1 MRAPLIIMTHHQPEG
16 NYRHGGNPLRRLREI
31 VRSLPKWGRWL
42 TGISALLILLLLVLF
57 IASYFLDEPLRGS
70 MENRMNSSLKGYS
83 VRLPKL
89 HFQLVGFSM
98 TLKGLSVSQKAHPDP
113 PIAYFPV
120 LQARII
126 WHEILSGKLVAK
138 FKLDRPEIRIDQRQL
153 ISEAASPVP
162 LKQRGWQQAVEAIYP
177 LKINV
182 LTIHDGKIT
191 YIDED
196 PKKPLY
202 LSRLNLKA
210 ENIRNVRL
218 PDKVYP
224 SSFHLET
231 AIFGSGHG
239 VIDGKA
245 NFLAVPY
252 PGFDARLTL
261 EKVPLDNFKPL
272 VARTN
277 LSLRNGLLS
286 ASGDIEY
293 APQIKKAHLEELTV
307 EGMEIE
313 YIHTAATAAAEKRRA
328 EMVVKAARVVDKSA
342 IEYRIDRARFTKCTV
357 GLANKAARNPYR
369 VFIAD
374 ADLNISNVSNDFA
387 QGPAKAELQG
397 RFMGSGAGRV
407 TAHFR
412 PGHKGPDM
420 DIDVRIEE
428 TRMTAMNDLMR
439 AYANI
444 DVAAGSFSL
453 YSELHVK
460 DDAISGYVTPFFR
473 DLKVYDRRMDREKT
487 VSRKMYKMLVGGVA
501 TLLKGGPKGEVAA
514 KVEISG
520 TLNKPDTSRWQI
532 IGQLFRNAFIKTI
545 IPGFNKEVSGSR
557 KR

>member
-1 MRAPLIIMTHHQPEG
+1 MALQQSEE
-16 NYRHGGNPLRRLREI
+16 NNSHGGKPFHRLREFF
-31 VRSLPKWGRWL
+31 RSLPKWGRWV
-42 TGISALLILLLLVLF
+42 TGISAFLVLILLVLF

-70 MENRMNSSLKGYS
+70 MENRMNGSLKGYS

-98 TLKGLSVSQKAHPDP
+98 TLKGLTVSQKAHPDP

-120 LQARII
+120 LHASIN
-126 WHEILSGKLVAK
+126 WHNILFGKFVAE

-153 ISEAASPVP
+153 KSAAASPVP
-162 LKQRGWQQAVEAIYP
+162 LKQQGWQQAVEAIYP

-182 LTIHDGKIT
+182 LTIHDAKIT

-202 LSRLNLKA
+202 LSSLNLKA

-231 AIFGSGHG
+231 AIFNTGRG

-252 PGFDARLTL
+252 PAFNARLML

-293 APQIKKAHLEELTV
+293 APQIKKAHLKELTV
-307 EGMEIE
+307 QGMEIE
-313 YIHTAATAAAEKRRA
+313 YIHTAGTAAAEKRRA
-328 EMVVKAARVVDKSA
+328 EMVVKAARVVGKSS
-342 IEYRIDRARFTKCTV
+342 IDLRIDQARFTRCTV
-357 GLANKAARNPYR
+357 GLVNKAARNPYR
-369 VFIAD
+369 VFLAD
-374 ADLNISNVSNDFA
+374 ADLNISNVSNDFS

-397 RFMGSGAGRV
+397 KFMGSGASRV

-412 PGHKGPDM
+412 PGHKSPDM
-420 DIDVRIEE
+420 DIDVKIED
-428 TRMTAMNDLMR
+428 TQMTAMNDLLR
-439 AYANI
+439 AYANL
-444 DVAAGSFSL
+444 DVAAGTFSF
-453 YSELHVK
+453 YSELYIK
-460 DDAISGYVTPFFR
+460 DDAISGYVTPFFK
-473 DLKVYDRRMDREKT
+473 DLKVYDRRMERGK
-487 VSRKMYKMLVGGVA
+487 SISHKMYEMLVGGA
-501 TLLKGGPKGEVAA
+501 ARILKGGPRGEVAA
-514 KVEISG
+514 KVNISG
-520 TLNKPDTSRWQI
+520 TLNKPHTSRWQI
-532 IGQLFRNAFIKTI
+532 IGQLIRNAFIKTI
-545 IPGFNKEVSGSR
+545 LPGFDKEVSGSQ
-557 KR
+557 KP